1 MPNFKHAT
9 HLKMY
14 SIRHLLNLFLLVL
27 ILLTLFSPLLY
38 WFSLN
43 GNWKTTSEIEG
54 RKLAVFPKHL
64 FLNQRT
70 AIKRVFQ
77 GLINEAVDLFFNNMR
92 DRSLQNQLEFAIA
105 DQFPLRIPL
114 TEFSRIFERE
124 LISVAYSIFPD
135 PVLPTSLN
143 SSIYITRDRSR
154 LLPEPE
160 SFDTLKKQVI
170 DLRIKNYARI
180 LNDNPDTNFYLLNIE
195 TIQYSKFHPLANSF
209 NNSDSGRSL
218 NYFIEN
224 KPKNLHFDN
233 FGISSFQD
241 YETNFFKTD
250 HHWNI
255 KGALIAYKLAYEMI
269 ARNYKDISPMVDVSK
284 VGLVKGVKFLG
295 SYARGSLY
303 PIKPEPFEYGDFF
316 IPEFKTYINDRQV
329 TYGHRD
335 QYLAGKFSK
344 EKYYNHYQGFYGS
357 WKNLIIYEF
366 QNSSKRNLLII
377 TSSHARMNQMLI
389 ASHYHKTYVVDLRGE
404 SGKSISLKQMIK
416 EYKIDDVLILGQPS
430 ITYLSSDYII
440 TP

>member
-1 MPNFKHAT
+1 MPNFKPAT
-9 HLKMY
+9 YLNMNSSRHFLK
-14 SIRHLLNLFLLVL
+14 IFLLVL
-27 ILLTLFSPLLY
+27 ILLTLFSPVLY

-43 GNWKTTSEIEG
+43 GNWKTTSDIEG

-77 GLINEAVDLFFNNMR
+77 GLINEAVDLFFNNMK
-92 DRSLQNQLEFAIA
+92 DRSLQNQLEFAVA
-105 DQFPLRIPL
+105 DQFPLRITL
-114 TEFSRIFERE
+114 TEFSRFFERE
-124 LISVAYSIFPD
+124 LISAAYSIFPD
-135 PVLPTSLN
+135 RVLPTSLN
-143 SSIYITRDRSR
+143 TSIYVTKDRSR

-160 SFDTLKKQVI
+160 SFNTIKKQVI
-170 DLRIKNYARI
+170 DLRIANYVRL
-180 LNDNPDTNFYLLNIE
+180 LNDNPNTNFYMLNIE
-195 TIQYSKFHPLANSF
+195 TIPYSKFHPLATSF
-209 NNSDSGRSL
+209 INSDSGRSL

-224 KPKNLHFDN
+224 KPKKLHFDN

-255 KGALIAYKLAYEMI
+255 KGALIAYKLVYEMI
-269 ARNYKDISPMVDVSK
+269 ASEYKDISPIVDVSK

-303 PIKPEPFEYGDFF
+303 PIKPEPFEYVDFSL
-316 IPEFKTYINDRQV
+316 PEFKTYMNDHLI
-329 TYGHRD
+329 TYGRRD
-335 QYLAGKFSK
+335 QYLSGNFSK

-357 WKNLIIYEF
+357 WKKLLIYEF

-389 ASHYHKTYVVDLRGE
+389 ASHYRKTYVVDLRGE
-404 SGKSISLKQMIK
+404 VGKSISLKQMIK
-416 EYKIDDVLILGQPS
+416 DYKIDDVLILGQPS
-430 ITYLSSDYII
+430 ITYLSSDYLI